1 MQLRRRRLRANETTR
16 WCNIQYAVLVELRLA
31 QGGADARMW
40 VLTRLCLFAVHQQTH
55 CSDSLLAR
63 RNETLLRPAHPA
75 RTLHSR
81 QSGSGLSHRC
91 SAPCAWAHV
100 RCVGRTGRPTV
111 TCSRACDVTEGSSS
125 APFAPPVLH
134 QVPASTGHAF
144 LVCCARAGQIN
155 DVTRF
160 RGRVLARPD
169 RLRPVAAW

>member
-31 QGGADARMW
+31 QRSRRPYVG
-40 VLTRLCLFAVHQQTH
+40 TH
-55 CSDSLLAR
+55 ASVSVRGTPTDTLSDSLLAR